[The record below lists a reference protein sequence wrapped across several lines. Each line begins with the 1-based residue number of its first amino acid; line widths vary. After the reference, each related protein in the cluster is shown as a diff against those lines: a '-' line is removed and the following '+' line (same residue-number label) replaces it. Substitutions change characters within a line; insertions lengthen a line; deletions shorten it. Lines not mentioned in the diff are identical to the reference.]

1 MAKYAAFGTTLK
13 VGGTAGTAVVNIESI
28 EGPEQTVE
36 MLDMTAHDSGSA
48 YREMRPSFIDAGEVT
63 LRIQWDPNDASHKNA
78 TTGLRALLA
87 ARTSQTFAI
96 GYPTTPAANDVFTAY
111 VTKFVPS
118 APFDDKLTADVTL
131 TLSGAPTLA

>member
-13 VGGTAGTAVVNIESI
+13 IGGTAGTAVVNIESI

-36 MLDMTAHDSGSA
+36 TLDMTAHDSGSA
-48 YREMRPSFIDAGEVT
+48 YREIRPSFIDAGEVT
-63 LRIQWDPNDASHKNA
+63 LRIQWDPNDATHKNTA
-78 TTGLRALLA
+78 GGLRYMLA
-87 ARTSQTFAI
+87 QRTSSAFAI
-96 GYPTTPAANDVFTAY
+96 TYPSSPAASDVFTAY

-131 TLSGAPTLA
+131 TLTGAPTLV